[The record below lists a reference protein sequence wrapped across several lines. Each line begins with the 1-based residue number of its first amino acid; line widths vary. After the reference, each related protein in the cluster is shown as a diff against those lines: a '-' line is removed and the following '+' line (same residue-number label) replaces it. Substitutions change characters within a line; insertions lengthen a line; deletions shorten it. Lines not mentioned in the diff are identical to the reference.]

1 VLADISRSGARLDDC
16 SEQPPVGT
24 RVRLYLFVEPAGPF
38 ALEGPVVRHTE
49 TGFAIAFE
57 IFDVATRRVV
67 EAVMARAAMPAT
79 G

>member
-1 VLADISRSGARLDDC
+1 
-16 SEQPPVGT
+16 
-24 RVRLYLFVEPAGPF
+24 VEPAGPF